1 MRQIAYPAALGSC
14 CALGAGIAPVR
25 AAEWLLTPT
34 YSASADYVN
43 NRRLVLTHD
52 SSESAVVAVD
62 LKFEKA
68 LEDMQF
74 FLEPRYS
81 FRRFSDRTLG
91 NGDDRSV
98 SGGITWTGEKSLLN
112 LTANY
117 WDQSTLFTEVLESGI
132 ITGDTHRRME
142 QAAANY
148 IFGQT
153 ELRSLI
159 AQVSYQGVKYYGE
172 GAEFLP
178 GYRYESGS
186 LGERFTLNERGSV
199 AVSAYGSLL
208 QSDAKGGSSHS
219 IGLQA
224 ELIYQLTERIN
235 LDASLGESSRV
246 LSGESSSGTDASI
259 TLSRQM
265 LLGRMS
271 VAYTRSLVP
280 YGSGFL
286 VARQQYTASFTHA
299 LTPTIDTTLSVLRFQ
314 NNETAVLLRI
324 DRRSLNS
331 ASWALSWHPTE
342 TWQAGWRI
350 EGIQSQLPTLEGQ
363 RVTAWNTSVS
373 LVWTPRPK
381 PRSW

>member
-1 MRQIAYPAALGSC
+1 MRQFAHPAALGSC
-14 CALGAGIAPVR
+14 CAMVGGIAPVR
-25 AAEWLLTPT
+25 AAEWLITPT
-34 YSASADYVN
+34 YSASADHVD
-43 NRRLVLTHD
+43 NRRLLATHD
-52 SSESAVVAVD
+52 NSESAVLAVD

-81 FRRFSDRTLG
+81 FRRFSDHTLG

-98 SGGITWTGEKSLLN
+98 IGGATWTGERSLLS

-117 WDQSTLFTEVLESGI
+117 WDQSTLFTEVLETGL
-132 ITGDTHRRME
+132 ITGNTHRRME
-142 QAAANY
+142 QLGANY
-148 IFGQT
+148 MFGLT
-153 ELRSLI
+153 ERRSLI
-159 AQVSYQGVKYYGE
+159 AQLSYQNVKYYGE
-172 GAEFLP
+172 GTEFLP

-186 LGERFTLNERGSV
+186 VGERFAFNERGSV
-199 AVSAYGSLL
+199 SVSAYGSVL
-208 QSDAKGGSSHS
+208 QSDADGGSSHS

-224 ELIYQLTERIN
+224 ELIYQFTERTN

-246 LSGESSSGTDASI
+246 LSGKSSNGTDASI
-259 TLSRQM
+259 TLSHQM
-265 LLGRMS
+265 LLGRLS
-271 VAYTRSLVP
+271 VAYTRSLFP

-286 VARQQYTASFTHA
+286 VERQQYTASFTHA
-299 LTPTIDTTLSVLRFQ
+299 LAPTLDTTLSALRFQ

-324 DRRSLNS
+324 DRRSYNS
-331 ASWALSWHPTE
+331 ASWALNWHPTE

-350 EGIQSQLPTLEGQ
+350 EGVQSQLPTLEGE
-363 RVTAWNTSVS
+363 RVRGWNTSVS